1 MAINAGVRTAAA
13 MGWVDDKLHA
23 ASLIRELSRTGDDS
37 NASDDEDDLILADG
51 SGDALIIGKKTRLF
65 APFVLL
71 KMMIILPRQ
80 ARDKHNIGKTLKRR
94 RFFCRR

>member
-1 MAINAGVRTAAA
+1 

-37 NASDDEDDLILADG
+37 NASDDEDDLILAAG
-51 SGDALIIGKKTRLF
+51 SGDALAIGTSKKTRLF

-71 KMMIILPRQ
+71 KMMIILPRH

-94 RFFCRR
+94 RFFL